1 MTFGSMTELYL
12 ADMENRLKA
21 TTMQNKRYL
30 IEHRLL
36 PFFRDLSLADITP
49 AHIRKWQA
57 SLLADGV
64 APTYAKTIN
73 NQLSAIFNYAVKYY
87 GLQNNPARIAGSVG
101 KKNADEMKF
110 WTVEQFSAV
119 VQNVPKLP
127 GRVGLSVL
135 FWTGLRIGE
144 LLALTPADIDLEAH
158 TLTVNKNFQRVDGHD
173 IIQEPKTKKS
183 RRVIPIPSKLCD
195 ELRAY
200 MGTFY
205 DLHAR
210 RHGFSVWE
218 KLLPPADAKGV

>member
-127 GRVGLSVL
+127 QLPHIRQSSEKQQVGYFLKAESGLAKSLYQLDTVISPIPQFSLTGRLYPVYHLERVYSGDIGQPGNHTVSVFVAQPPLNFVLVEHLRFQAVGLS
-135 FWTGLRIGE
+135 
-144 LLALTPADIDLEAH
+144 A
-158 TLTVNKNFQRVDGHD
+158 
-173 IIQEPKTKKS
+173 
-183 RRVIPIPSKLCD
+183 
-195 ELRAY
+195 
-200 MGTFY
+200 
-205 DLHAR
+205 
-210 RHGFSVWE
+210 
-218 KLLPPADAKGV
+218 